1 MSDDEANEEKPCTG
15 KNVNKT
21 KIEFDNEYKR
31 YEVSLPWKDGIVDSV
46 SSDYD
51 MCHGRL
57 LSLYRKLKG
66 NKELLNQY
74 DAIFKDQLAKGII
87 ERVPPE
93 EEGANNAHFLCHF
106 GVIRNDRKTTKLRV
120 VFDGSAKSDPNSL
133 SLNDRLEVGGNYMP
147 LLFDTLLR
155 FRVHKIAITA
165 DIEAAFLQI
174 GVKQSDRDILR
185 FLWFDNVTQD
195 KPSIVQYR
203 YCRLVFGLTCSP
215 AILGET
221 IKFHIAQFA
230 SRNPEVV
237 KILNRLYADDLS
249 YGCET
254 VDEALDI
261 YRKAKDI
268 MRKGGFNLR
277 KWNSNNKDFLGQIM
291 KSEDQMVTQ
300 QLPLGGINVHEDD
313 ESYTKYAVGN
323 PSGGG
328 VSKVLGVN
336 WDHEVDLFQ
345 LELSHVIKCSKNL
358 PPTKRSLL
366 RLAAMIFDPLGFIS
380 VFTINLKA
388 FFQELCLNK
397 LAWDEPLEGSY
408 RKSYDSL
415 LTQLHKFSLV
425 SVPRCFFDK
434 HMEIKSVDCMGS
446 LMHLSAL
453 MLQ

>member
-1 MSDDEANEEKPCTG
+1 MKREITASLKEFWKHESLGLIADDEVNEEKPCMG
-15 KNVNKT
+15 KNVSKT

-31 YEVSLPWKDGIVDSV
+31 YEVSLPWKDGIVGSV
-46 SSDYD
+46 SSDY

-66 NKELLNQY
+66 NTELLNQY

-87 ERVPPE
+87 ERVPPD

-106 GVIRNDRKTTKLRV
+106 GVIRNDRKTTNLRV
-120 VFDGSAKSDPNSL
+120 VFDGSAKSNPNSL

-174 GVKQSDRDILR
+174 GVKQSDKDILR
-185 FLWFDNVTQD
+185 FLWFDRVTQD

-203 YCRLVFGLTCSP
+203 YCRLAFGLTCCP

-230 SRNPEVV
+230 SRNTEVF

-277 KWNSNNKDFLGQIM
+277 K
-291 KSEDQMVTQ
+291 
-300 QLPLGGINVHEDD
+300 
-313 ESYTKYAVGN
+313 
-323 PSGGG
+323 
-328 VSKVLGVN
+328 
-336 WDHEVDLFQ
+336 
-345 LELSHVIKCSKNL
+345 
-358 PPTKRSLL
+358 
-366 RLAAMIFDPLGFIS
+366 
-380 VFTINLKA
+380 
-388 FFQELCLNK
+388 
-397 LAWDEPLEGSY
+397 
-408 RKSYDSL
+408 
-415 LTQLHKFSLV
+415 
-425 SVPRCFFDK
+425 
-434 HMEIKSVDCMGS
+434 
-446 LMHLSAL
+446 
-453 MLQ
+453 